1 LNFLIIVRI
10 QDKKK
15 LAREQN
21 IGESKDIISAWLN
34 KNQVDE
40 LLN

>member
-15 LAREQN
+15 LACEQN
-21 IGESKDIISAWLN
+21 IGELKDIIYAWLN
-34 KNQVDE
+34 KNHAGE
-40 LLN
+40 PLN